1 MKENSDLDIKE
12 MGVISSDFVKV
23 ADKLKTATAKI
34 IENKFS
40 NYPIIIMSK
49 SNNKLGSLFIDIK
62 EAYDNEWKYHASY
75 LEILLSNRIVNDDKI
90 FKKRYK
96 NYKEY
101 CCLLV
106 IMEDKSKIIFI
117 PYPED

>member
-1 MKENSDLDIKE
+1 MKEKYDLDIEE
-12 MGVISSDFVKV
+12 MGIISSDFVKV
-23 ADKLKTATAKI
+23 ADKLKTVTAKI

-49 SNNKLGSLFIDIK
+49 SNNKLGSLFIDTN
-62 EAYDNEWKYHASY
+62 EAYNNQWKYHASY
-75 LEILLSNRIVNDDKI
+75 LEILLSNRVINDDKI
-90 FKKRYK
+90 FKKRFK

-101 CCLLV
+101 CCLLFV
-106 IMEDKSKIIFI
+106 MEDKSKIIFI